1 MLFDKKAAILKLAE
15 TEPNTYA
22 WVENKSLWV
31 NLEHRDKLH
40 SYKLN
45 LFSRVGIGTKSVV
58 FTARKISGI
67 DLHCAIQY
75 KGKQYFITD
84 INSDSPLYM
93 TITTADIQPLS
104 CVATRSD
111 EKEGPNKSSIMETS
125 ELSRFPAVM
134 TEKYMGF
141 KQEEPMA
148 QTTVTFVLVT
158 PKPVILEENDLVSIE
173 NSGKYA
179 VIACHML
186 DEYKNEYEITRKEDV

>member
-58 FTARKISGI
+58 FTLRKISGI

-104 CVATRSD
+104 CVATRIV
-111 EKEGPNKSSIMETS
+111 EKEGSNKSSIMETS

-134 TEKYMGF
+134 TEKYIGF
-141 KQEEPMA
+141 KQGEPMA

-158 PKPVILEENDLVSIE
+158 PKPVVLEENDLVSIE